1 MDLKFEDLSYFVNCG
16 IFRRDKKQIIKS
28 ISGEFK
34 ACELTA
40 VMGPSGSGKTTLL
53 NILSGFNTDEFSGP
67 ITVNR
72 EPRDLREFTK
82 HSAYIM
88 QEENLFPLLSVR
100 ESMSFAVKFKTGI
113 KLTKIEQEAKV
124 ESTLRMLKLEN
135 TDTFIQSLSGGQRK
149 RISIAIE
156 LLNDPQIIFLDECTT
171 GLDSFAASQCLG
183 LLKEIART
191 GRTVICTIHQPS
203 ARQFE
208 MFDQLYVIAEGSC
221 IFNGPVNCLVPFLKE
236 CEIPCPSSYNPA
248 DYVIEVASNDYGPHN
263 NRLRKQIENG
273 KINFEKNWIEMKN
286 NNLNNN
292 DSNNNLNNNNY
303 ICHQHWNPNS
313 IDDSKYSSSFLRQLK
328 LLLLRNF
335 LFMYRD
341 KTYMQLRLGMSIF
354 LSLLIGGLYFQI
366 GYDASNMISS
376 FQFVMCSVYIQ
387 TYTAY
392 FSMMVRFPLDYAI
405 VKREHFNRHYSSM
418 AYYLAF
424 NLADSP
430 LLIVCSLSSNIL
442 AYAMAGMPLEFYRVS
457 LVAVI
462 GVLTSFSA
470 QIFGIFCGSM
480 SNVVITVVIAIP
492 IMIWHV
498 TFCGGFVFQK
508 DASPLLQWNYEI
520 DFLKHAAD
528 GVATAVFGWDREK
541 LPCSK
546 MYCHFQRPADLLKNL
561 QISQNVYKIFI
572 SVSIILGAL
581 HLVTYFNMKYRLK
594 K

>member
-1 MDLKFEDLSYFVNCG
+1 
-16 IFRRDKKQIIKS
+16 
-28 ISGEFK
+28 
-34 ACELTA
+34 
-40 VMGPSGSGKTTLL
+40 MGPSGSGKTTLL

-392 FSMMVRFPLDYAI
+392 FSMMVRC
-405 VKREHFNRHYSSM
+405 K
-418 AYYLAF
+418 
-424 NLADSP
+424 
-430 LLIVCSLSSNIL
+430 
-442 AYAMAGMPLEFYRVS
+442 
-457 LVAVI
+457 
-462 GVLTSFSA
+462 LTF
-470 QIFGIFCGSM
+470 
-480 SNVVITVVIAIP
+480 
-492 IMIWHV
+492 
-498 TFCGGFVFQK
+498 
-508 DASPLLQWNYEI
+508 
-520 DFLKHAAD
+520 
-528 GVATAVFGWDREK
+528 
-541 LPCSK
+541 
-546 MYCHFQRPADLLKNL
+546 
-561 QISQNVYKIFI
+561 
-572 SVSIILGAL
+572 
-581 HLVTYFNMKYRLK
+581 
-594 K
+594 